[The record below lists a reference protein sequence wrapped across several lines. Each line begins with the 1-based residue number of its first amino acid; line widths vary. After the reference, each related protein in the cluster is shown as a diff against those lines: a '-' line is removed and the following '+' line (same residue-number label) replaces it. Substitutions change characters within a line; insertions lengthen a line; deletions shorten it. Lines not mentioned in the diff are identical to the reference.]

1 MQERQNIRQ
10 DVADHITLGG
20 DMRLA
25 TDLALRQA
33 LHGLYVALFN
43 AKRTC
48 PADFH
53 NGRLTT
59 MQTAIMGIEDF
70 GWRVVG
76 ITKEALDLLATV
88 DFNKNKLPRQLCRG
102 HIINRIETTRRLF
115 ERKTPMDLDEY
126 FKVFLDNDRTVIM
139 LNKQNDHTKSFPEYI
154 KIDNPD
160 AALFPNGS
168 LMSWK
173 HRKKEREYLRQLH
186 AEQSMRE

>member
-1 MQERQNIRQ
+1 
-10 DVADHITLGG
+10 
-20 DMRLA
+20 MRLA
-25 TDLALRQA
+25 TDPALRQA
-33 LHGLYVALFN
+33 LHGLYVALFK

-53 NGRLTT
+53 GGRLTT
-59 MQTAIMGIEDF
+59 IQTALMGIEDF

-76 ITKEALDLLATV
+76 ITKEALDLLAAV

-115 ERKTPMDLDEY
+115 ERETPMDLDEY

-186 AEQSMRE
+186 AEQSVRE

>member
-1 MQERQNIRQ
+1 
-10 DVADHITLGG
+10 
-20 DMRLA
+20 MRLA
-25 TDLALRQA
+25 TDPTLRQA

-43 AKRTC
+43 AKRAC

-53 NGRLTT
+53 GSRLTT
-59 MQTAIMGIEDF
+59 IQTAIMGVEDY

-76 ITKEALDLLATV
+76 ITREALDLLATA

-102 HIINRIETTRRLF
+102 HIIDRIVTTRLLF
-115 ERKTPMDLDEY
+115 ERKAPMGIDE
-126 FKVFLDNDRTVIM
+126 FFEAFLNADRTVIM
-139 LNKQNDHTKSFPEYI
+139 LNKQNDHTKQFPDYI

-173 HRKKEREYLRQLH
+173 HRKKEREFLRQLH
-186 AEQSMRE
+186 SEPTVRGRE

>member
-1 MQERQNIRQ
+1 
-10 DVADHITLGG
+10 
-20 DMRLA
+20 MRLA
-25 TDLALRQA
+25 TDPTLRQA

-43 AKRTC
+43 AKRAC
-48 PADFH
+48 PEDFH
-53 NGRLTT
+53 GGRLTT
-59 MQTAIMGIEDF
+59 IQTAIMGIEDY

-76 ITKEALDLLATV
+76 ITREALDLLATV

-102 HIINRIETTRRLF
+102 HIIDRIETTRSLF
-115 ERKTPMDLDEY
+115 EREAPMGLEEF
-126 FKVFLDNDRTVIM
+126 FKVFLHNDRTVIM
-139 LNKQNDHTKSFPEYI
+139 LNKQNDHTKSLPDYI

-186 AEQSMRE
+186 AALVVRGQE

>member
-1 MQERQNIRQ
+1 
-10 DVADHITLGG
+10 
-20 DMRLA
+20 MRLV
-25 TDLALRQA
+25 TDPVLRQA

-53 NGRLTT
+53 GGRLTT

-102 HIINRIETTRRLF
+102 HIINRVETTRRLF
-115 ERKTPMDLDEY
+115 EREAPWDLDEY

-139 LNKQNDHTKSFPEYI
+139 LNKQNDHTKSFPAYI

-186 AEQSMRE
+186 AEQAVRG